1 MTERESINPFK
12 DNMVGR
18 TLAGRYRIVR
28 KLATGGMGV
37 VYLARA
43 EGAAG
48 FAKPVVV
55 KLILPNYAENKE
67 FSGMFIR
74 EAMILS
80 HLRDPGIVGVVEFS
94 EEGGCYLMVLE
105 YVNGFQLREWNKF
118 RKSKG
123 YLIPTGICIHIMVS
137 VLDALHYAHTLKRP
151 DGSIMQV
158 IHRDISPGNIM
169 IDTDG
174 RARLVDF
181 GIALVTDASFGHL
194 TQTESFKGK
203 LSYAAPELFK
213 NEKASVVSDV
223 YACGVSL
230 HEILLGRSDFRTG
243 NHVTTL
249 SRVLSHTPC
258 SVLGQRPDA
267 PRDLDIVLR
276 KAMAKDPA
284 HRYRNAAEFADAL
297 RMIFPY
303 NERELQSQLADLVRQ
318 DFTEEMAEFLGVESL
333 DSRDRAWRN
342 PSSPPEPI
350 SSSDEIS
357 EPPSHKTP
365 TTINEEFII
374 ERSTTRV
381 TLSPEEQQM
390 VARSSLSLKLAIGTL
405 ILTIALVV
413 GGVAFLGLGGGDDK
427 SKIVIV
433 QSPVAETNAASTV
446 PSIKTPTKPLTGDTA
461 SISEVD
467 SAETAGAIDS
477 PADLGDQRAVK
488 QPKGNKKRR
497 AGNTEGNLSE
507 AFKRQEAEIRNC
519 FRQHA
524 LNLQGKP
531 KITILFD
538 VGRKGN
544 VTSAELS
551 PARLRKT
558 ALGKCLETVAK
569 KTRFPKQKEAI
580 SFRIPVTI
588 WRVQK

>member
-1 MTERESINPFK
+1 MAITERDSINPFK
-12 DNMVGR
+12 DDMVGR

-55 KLILPNYAENKE
+55 KLVLPNYAENKE

-105 YVNGFQLREWNKF
+105 YVNGYQLREWNKF

-123 YLIPTGICIHIMVS
+123 YLIPTGICIHIMTC
-137 VLDALHYAHTLKRP
+137 VLDALHYAHTLQRP
-151 DGSIMQV
+151 DGSVMQV

-169 IDTDG
+169 IDMDG
-174 RARLVDF
+174 RARVVDF

-213 NEKASVVSDV
+213 NHKASVASDV

-267 PRDLDIVLR
+267 PKDLDIVLR
-276 KAMAKDPA
+276 KAMAKDPSR
-284 HRYRNAAEFADAL
+284 RYKNAAEFADAL
-297 RMIFPY
+297 RMVYPS
-303 NERELQSQLADLVRQ
+303 NERDVQAQLSDLVRQ
-318 DFTEEMAEFLGVESL
+318 DFTEEMADFLGVESL

-342 PSSPPEPI
+342 PSEPPEAI
-350 SSSDEIS
+350 AASSSI
-357 EPPSHKTP
+357 P
-365 TTINEEFII
+365 
-374 ERSTTRV
+374 
-381 TLSPEEQQM
+381 QQ
-390 VARSSLSLKLAIGTL
+390 
-405 ILTIALVV
+405 
-413 GGVAFLGLGGGDDK
+413 
-427 SKIVIV
+427 
-433 QSPVAETNAASTV
+433 
-446 PSIKTPTKPLTGDTA
+446 
-461 SISEVD
+461 
-467 SAETAGAIDS
+467 
-477 PADLGDQRAVK
+477 
-488 QPKGNKKRR
+488 
-497 AGNTEGNLSE
+497 
-507 AFKRQEAEIRNC
+507 
-519 FRQHA
+519 
-524 LNLQGKP
+524 
-531 KITILFD
+531 
-538 VGRKGN
+538 
-544 VTSAELS
+544 
-551 PARLRKT
+551 
-558 ALGKCLETVAK
+558 
-569 KTRFPKQKEAI
+569 
-580 SFRIPVTI
+580 
-588 WRVQK
+588 